1 VWTLNDAMKE
11 GIPWRIPSLVIMLK
25 SPVGKPFSA
34 KFKVQTTVAYLINFL
49 RLPIRERPPLPLPPV
64 SDDDSDDS
72 DNPSG
77 PSGPPRPPIINK
89 EELLSSEEDG
99 NSSRA
104 DETSSEVDET
114 SLRDET
120 GSRVSVELGSEVDTS
135 SEAKDL
141 DSETGSEVVE
151 SKSKVDTSFEA
162 SSKDLD
168 LADGDLDLADKD
180 LDLVDED
187 LDSKVSLD
195 SEKSLDFDKGGYW
208 SGSDDD

>member
-1 VWTLNDAMKE
+1 MSSKE
-11 GIPWRIPSLVIMLK
+11 DR
-25 SPVGKPFSA
+25 
-34 KFKVQTTVAYLINFL
+34 
-49 RLPIRERPPLPLPPV
+49 
-64 SDDDSDDS
+64 
-72 DNPSG
+72 
-77 PSGPPRPPIINK
+77 
-89 EELLSSEEDG
+89 
-99 NSSRA
+99 NSFGA
-104 DETSSEVDET
+104 DETS
-114 SLRDET
+114 LGDET
-120 GSRVSVELGSEVDTS
+120 GSRVSVELDFKVDTS

-208 SGSDDD
+208 SGSDDDWTIRFKDFCQKSYSLCIPK